1 MFAGTEGPSAGGV
14 DREALKN
21 ERLEKARR
29 YRQKGGGPKEG
40 ELLSDSDVKSVLD
53 DASIPDTEYKSDAER
68 MNTSNE
74 DILNDWEKH
83 MHDFVPGD
91 MSTLVVPAHTIVT
104 VYEDIEHTKP
114 TVIKGA
120 FYSQGY
126 ASKQRVSV
134 IIEDPEGNV
143 VYKRRADIQ
152 GIILFDFT
160 VSGEYSFT
168 FANMVNT
175 EDVSVTLALHTFE
188 EEEEEPISWDF
199 DEESNRYEKGG
210 EDDPDQTNKKV
221 KEEDLAADEMDL
233 GNFRT
238 TLRHL

>member
-83 MHDFVPGD
+83 MHDFVPED

-126 ASKQRVSV
+126 KQATRLG
-134 IIEDPEGNV
+134 DHRGP
-143 VYKRRADIQ
+143 RRQCGVQAQ
-152 GIILFDFT
+152 SRHPRNYSLRFHNQRRILFHLCQ
-160 VSGEYSFT
+160 
-168 FANMVNT
+168 
-175 EDVSVTLALHTFE
+175 LAQL
-188 EEEEEPISWDF
+188 
-199 DEESNRYEKGG
+199 
-210 EDDPDQTNKKV
+210 
-221 KEEDLAADEMDL
+221 
-233 GNFRT
+233 
-238 TLRHL
+238 